1 MQREAGV
8 PAVAVYVVEAVVI
21 LVMLLAESVRRGGMG
36 ALAAIGSGTGTAG
49 GARS

>member
-21 LVMLLAESVRRGGMG
+21 LVVLLAESVRRGGMT
-36 ALAAIGSGTGTAG
+36 ALAALGSGAGPTAG
-49 GARS
+49 YRS

>member
-21 LVMLLAESVRRGGMG
+21 LVVLLAESVRRGGMT
-36 ALAAIGSGTGTAG
+36 ALAAIGSGTRAAG